1 MNLQITTYSDCHFDG
16 VAALWRE
23 AFADDPP
30 WNAAEIVVPAKVAT
44 QPDLLLVAIGDDR
57 VIGSVMAGY
66 DGHRGW
72 LYAVAVA
79 KLFQRQGIGRALI
92 REAERRLI
100 ALGTTKINLQIRAAN
115 HDVIE
120 FYSRVGYSVEE
131 RVSMGKRVQKPA

>member
-1 MNLQITTYSDCHFDG
+1 MMVI
-16 VAALWRE
+16 AAGCMLS
-23 AFADDPP
+23 P
-30 WNAAEIVVPAKVAT
+30 
-44 QPDLLLVAIGDDR
+44 
-57 VIGSVMAGY
+57 
-66 DGHRGW
+66 
-72 LYAVAVA
+72 VA

-100 ALGTTKINLQIRAAN
+100 ALGATKINLQIRAAN